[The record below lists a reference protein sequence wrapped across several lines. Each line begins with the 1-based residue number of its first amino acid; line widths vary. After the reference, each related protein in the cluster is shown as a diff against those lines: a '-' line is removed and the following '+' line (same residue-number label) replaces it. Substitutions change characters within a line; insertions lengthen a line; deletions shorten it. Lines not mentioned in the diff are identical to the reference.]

1 MYGSSPGSKDPIT
14 LILPYIRGDA
24 TDEEGSSS
32 REWQLIKVY
41 KCWHNLDVIAHWCIE
56 VRILVF
62 PRLRPAQGMLKE
74 SDVVLSSII

>member
-41 KCWHNLDVIAHWCIE
+41 KC
-56 VRILVF
+56 
-62 PRLRPAQGMLKE
+62 
-74 SDVVLSSII
+74 